1 MKRTRKK
8 KNPGG
13 ENTGKEVVFKVILL
27 FSLFTFLTLPFCSK
41 AQMADSTALSVQT
54 VNMIRGKVTDGQGI
68 ALPGVTIRLDGT
80 TIGVVSDNEGRFAL
94 RLPVSEGT
102 LIFSFIGFQT
112 RKVPFTTGQTLNIR
126 MEESINELDEVQ
138 VVAYGEQNKREMV
151 GAMSV
156 VKADELKDIPSPSLS
171 NLLQGRVAGMN
182 VVNTTGS
189 PGGGGTSVIIRGF
202 NSLSVESSRRGSDP
216 LWVIDGVPMYSFTS
230 PVTGL
235 NTLAEIDP
243 NDIESVQVLKDAASA
258 AIYGS
263 RAANGVILVT
273 TKKGRRNQ
281 DAKVS
286 FNVSQTWVFK
296 PSLPELTGGNA
307 ERRHRME
314 ALRNYQ
320 TMFYNPETNTFEY
333 PDSYEE
339 SYEEGR
345 QYDYFWNIGN
355 GSDVR
360 LYQDSL
366 NRFYNNSTNLFDYYF
381 RTAKVTDVNLQ
392 MTGGTEKIS
401 YNIGLGYYTE
411 SGVLKNTNFNR
422 VKLLSNLSITPFPK
436 MEVNLRNYISRTGRK
451 RSSYTMMQNFPVG
464 TDLEQI
470 PETLLT
476 TSTLLPGPGHPAFEE
491 SIRRFNG
498 TKEKLESYR
507 FRTSFDIS
515 YEILKGLKIKS
526 SVAMDYTLQF
536 QNLFLP
542 SNIDEY
548 HQTYSS
554 NQNARSMMLLNEN
567 LLTYKH
573 TFNEAHN
580 LDVLLGLSFQADEM
594 NSAYL
599 YGRDAPSDLI
609 HYVSWNGNVYNE
621 ETRRNLKDALSDRE
635 KSTMV
640 GVFGRINYNYKQK
653 YLASIT
659 VRRDAS
665 SKFGEKVRWGTF
677 PSYAIG
683 YAFSEES
690 FMDWAKGFLDY
701 GKLRVSFGKSGRQFE
716 DPYVAF
722 GILNTGLPFLGNPTV
737 IPYWPNGLINRNL
750 TWEETRQWDA
760 GIDMD
765 FLQHRIGIVIDYYYR
780 YTDKLLSLVGLPG
793 DYSGYLAQ
801 WQNAYGISNEGIEI
815 MIKGDIIRR
824 EDLIWNV
831 SFNLAKNWNRMEKSN
846 NGKDAGSSVS
856 LYNKNVIGKPLNG
869 IYVYEANGYYN
880 NMSEVPYYYVN
891 DRKVYLGSYNQFY
904 CPGDRVITDWDGNGA
919 IENNGPLKEDRVY
932 VGSPLPKVQG
942 GIVSSLTWK
951 GFDLNLLFNYV
962 LGRHILNAGN
972 SASVGTT
979 LGVAG
984 PNLTPVFAD
993 LGNISFWQ
1001 QPGDQTDY
1009 PANRLETG
1017 LYNFSPYLSSNVE
1030 KVNYLKLKTITLGY
1044 TLPEAIKKKIGFGA
1058 RIFLSAENLFT
1069 ITNYS
1074 GPDPESVDIVTGI
1087 DNFGNYPLAKR
1098 ITLGLSLNF

>member
-13 ENTGKEVVFKVILL
+13 ENTGKEVVFKVILH
-27 FSLFTFLTLPFCSK
+27 FCLFTVLTLPFQLK
-41 AQMADSTALSVQT
+41 AQQPDSVAFAMQKENL
-54 VNMIRGKVTDGQGI
+54 IRGQVTDNKGVP
-68 ALPGVTIRLDGT
+68 LPGVTIRLDGT
-80 TIGVVSDNEGRFAL
+80 TLGVVSDNEGQFML
-94 RLPVSEGT
+94 RLPSPEGS

-112 RKVPFTTGQTLNIR
+112 RKVPFRAGETLQVR
-126 MEESINELDEVQ
+126 LEESINQLDEVQ

-182 VVNTTGS
+182 VINTTGS

-258 AIYGS
+258 SIYGS

-281 DAKVS
+281 DARIS
-286 FNVSQTWVFK
+286 FNFSQTWVFK

-320 TMFYNPETNTFEY
+320 ESFYNPETNTYQY
-333 PDSYEE
+333 PDSYEQ
-339 SYEEGR
+339 SYDERR
-345 QYDYFWNIGN
+345 QFDYFWNMGN
-355 GSDVR
+355 GADVR

-366 NRFYNNSTNLFDYYF
+366 NKFYNNSTNLFDYYF

-392 MTGGTEKIS
+392 MMGGTEKIS

-411 SGVLKNTNFNR
+411 AGVLRNTNFNR
-422 VKLLSNLSITPFPK
+422 VKLISNLSINPFPK
-436 MEVNLRNYISRTGRK
+436 LEVNLRNYISRTGRK
-451 RSSYTMMQNFPVG
+451 RSSYTMMQDFPVG
-464 TDLEQI
+464 SDLERI

-491 SIRRFNG
+491 SIRRYNG
-498 TKEKLESYR
+498 AKEKLESYR

-515 YEILKGLKIKS
+515 YEIIKGLKIKS
-526 SVAMDYTLQF
+526 SLAMDYTLQF
-536 QNLFLP
+536 QNMFLP
-542 SNIDEY
+542 SNLDEY
-548 HQTYSS
+548 NQTYSS

-609 HYVSWNGNVYNE
+609 HYVSWNGNVFNE
-621 ETRRNLKDALSDRE
+621 ETKRNLKDALSDRE

-683 YAFSEES
+683 YTFTEEP
-690 FMDWAKGFLDY
+690 FMEWTKGYLDY
-701 GKLRVSFGKSGRQFE
+701 GKIRVSFGKSGRQFE
-716 DPYVAF
+716 DPYVAY
-722 GILNTGLPFLGNPTV
+722 GVLEAGNPFLGNPTV
-737 IPYWPNGLINRNL
+737 IPYWQEGLINRNL

-760 GIDMD
+760 GLDMD
-765 FLQHRIGIVIDYYYR
+765 FLDHRIGIVVDYYYR
-780 YTDKLLSLVGLPG
+780 YTDKLLYLMSLPG
-793 DYSGYLAQ
+793 NYSGYISQ

-824 EDLIWNV
+824 DDLVWNV
-831 SFNLAKNWNRMEKSN
+831 SINLAKNWNKLEKSN
-846 NGKDAGSSVS
+846 NGKDTGSTVS
-856 LYNKNVIGKPLNG
+856 YNNKNVIGKPLNG
-869 IYVYEANGYYN
+869 IYAYEDKGFYN
-880 NMSEVPYYYVN
+880 SMSEIPFYYIDGRRVF
-891 DRKVYLGSYNQFY
+891 LGSNSQFY
-904 CPGDRVITDWDGNGA
+904 IPGDRVITDWDGNGT
-919 IENNGPLKEDRVY
+919 IKTEISQDDRIY

-972 SASVGTT
+972 NASVGTT
-979 LGVAG
+979 MGLTG

-993 LGNISFWQ
+993 LENITFWQ
-1001 QPGDQTDY
+1001 QPGDKTDY

-1030 KVNYLKLKTITLGY
+1030 KVNYIKLKTITLGY
-1044 TLPEAIKKKIGFGA
+1044 TLPERIKRKIGFGA
-1058 RIFLSAENLFT
+1058 RIFVSAENLFT

-1074 GPDPESVDIVTGI
+1074 GPDPESVDVVTGI
-1087 DNFGNYPLAKR
+1087 DDFGNYPLAKR
-1098 ITLGLSLNF
+1098 MTLGLSLNF